1 MGRGSTARAAAAPPP
16 PPEPSKRSVR
26 RACRIETPPPMPTPR
41 PKATGGLLADR
52 FGRATRKREEAK
64 GAPEAEAAEDD
75 APAAK
80 KKTKGEPAAGGA
92 PPARLQVAK
101 VFGRAAGEVKAAFA
115 KLTSPAACARV
126 TPKQRR
132 VIVLKFGPDGRLTG
146 TKYAGGGAPNAAT
159 KTCVAAMTKG
169 LKLPPAKKATAVT
182 AILHA
187 GK

>member
-1 MGRGSTARAAAAPPP
+1 MSIVVREALPADAETLHRFITELAVYEREPDPDVPLVCLDEFCKQLLSEVAPP
-16 PPEPSKRSVR
+16 
-26 RACRIETPPPMPTPR
+26 
-41 PKATGGLLADR
+41 L
-52 FGRATRKREEAK
+52 
-64 GAPEAEAAEDD
+64 
-75 APAAK
+75 AAK
-80 KKTKGEPAAGGA
+80 PAAGGA